1 MSIDNDPD
9 GADPRINDGDQ
20 GGTSGETSPTSPS
33 LPSYEPPP
41 LPTAPISPAA
51 MPLAPDA
58 GVLDAP
64 PPREAPFPAPLPRR
78 QVPVAEMPPP
88 AVSTETIVLID
99 EPEGRTG
106 SKRAFWVLAGVALLA
121 LVLFL
126 ADWTIRNIEM
136 MQLVT
141 QIEKSEAA
149 MVAFQE
155 GTAALELPDT
165 SPNAE
170 PDSDLAQEFAAEV
183 EALAE
188 TSATAVAAAGN
199 DVAEVSFLPWHR
211 SLIDAQAVY
220 LTHNQAWVAYLT
232 AGSKQATVL
241 FEPNSA
247 LQADIGTTWEAS
259 EVAVRA
265 AVPTPAFPG
274 ISDRVDAIFAEE
286 GDSGSSGLQA
296 SAR

>member
-1 MSIDNDPD
+1 MSNDKQADGPD
-9 GADPRINDGDQ
+9 SAGS
-20 GGTSGETSPTSPS
+20 TGETQPRSLE
-33 LPSYEPPP
+33 LPSYDPPS
-41 LPTAPISPAA
+41 LPTAPIGPTPSATADPNPVAA
-51 MPLAPDA
+51 QDGTLN
-58 GVLDAP
+58 AP

-78 QVPVAEMPPP
+78 QVPLAEMPPP
-88 AVSTETIVLID
+88 AVNTETIVLID
-99 EPEGRTG
+99 EPESRSG
-106 SKRAFWVLAGVALLA
+106 SKRVFWALGGVALLA

-126 ADWTIRNIEM
+126 ADWTIRNIET
-136 MQLVT
+136 MQLLT

-149 MVAFQE
+149 MVAFQN

-165 SPNAE
+165 SPNGE
-170 PDSDLAQEFAAEV
+170 PDADLAEDFAAEV
-183 EALAE
+183 EALAK
-188 TSATAVAAAGN
+188 TSAAAVAAAGN
-199 DVAEVSFLPWHR
+199 DVAEVSFLPWHG
-211 SLIDAQAVY
+211 SLVDAQAVY

-247 LQADIGTTWEAS
+247 LQTDIGTTWEAS
-259 EVAVRA
+259 EIAVRA

-274 ISDRVDAIFAEE
+274 IADRVDAIFAEE